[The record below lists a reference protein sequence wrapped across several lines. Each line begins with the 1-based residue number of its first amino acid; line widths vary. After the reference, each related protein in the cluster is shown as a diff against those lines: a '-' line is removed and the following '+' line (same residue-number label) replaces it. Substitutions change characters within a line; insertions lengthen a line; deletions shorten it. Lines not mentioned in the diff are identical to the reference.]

1 MYRFSFC
8 RPALV
13 LALLLLVVAP
23 WEAVAGPRL
32 GGAQRRAAFSESATP
47 DFFSGFLGVL
57 SKLWDKAGCILDPN
71 GQCAPE
77 EKEGCGLDPSG
88 RCIPI
93 QVDAGCGIDPH
104 GQCAPI
110 QTENGCGIDP
120 SGGCVSGQ

>member
-23 WEAVAGPRL
+23 WEAAAGPRL
-32 GGAQRRAAFSESATP
+32 GGAQSRAAFSDSATP
-47 DFFSGFLGVL
+47 DVFLELLSFFAR
-57 SKLWDKAGCILDPN
+57 LWEKAGCKLDPN
-71 GQCAPE
+71 GQCAPVQIDN
-77 EKEGCGLDPSG
+77 GCSL
-88 RCIPI
+88 
-93 QVDAGCGIDPH
+93 DPH

>member
-1 MYRFSFC
+1 MYRLSIC

-23 WEAVAGPRL
+23 WEAAAGPRF
-32 GGAQRRAAFSESATP
+32 GGAQRRAAFSDSATP
-47 DFFSGFLGVL
+47 DLFSGFLSFFSNFW
-57 SKLWDKAGCILDPN
+57 SKAGCKLDPHGQCIPEDKAGCILDPH

-93 QVDAGCGIDPH
+93 QVENGCAIDPH
-104 GQCAPI
+104 G
-110 QTENGCGIDP
+110 
-120 SGGCVSGQ
+120 GCVNG